1 MKFSYSLIKEMAPG
15 LPVKEKFA
23 EEFALKS
30 FEIEKISGDMI
41 DIKITANRWC
51 DASSH
56 EGMAREAAAVFGLR
70 ALPIKTIAFNK
81 VREKLTLKVMKDSDC
96 SRYIGVLVELRKK
109 GATPLWMKKY
119 LKTCGIQLINPVV
132 DALNYVMIETGQPMH
147 AFDAEKLEGNI
158 IVRKAI
164 KGEKITT
171 IDGGEYCLEN
181 SDTVITD
188 REKVLAIAGVKGGK
202 GAEITNS
209 TKMVILESANF
220 NPTSVYRTSKRIK
233 LETDASRRYGHG
245 MSSIKA
251 QKGMERALQLLS
263 EICSIKIIAATDEY
277 KVKEPKKFI
286 KFDPARLKSITGVDI
301 SQNQA
306 AIILKKLRFKMKGNI
321 AEVPEERIDVAI
333 FEDLVEEVIR
343 IYGLNEIKAVS
354 PVISI
359 VPAHNDPIISF
370 REKTKRAMM
379 EIGFDEIISYSF
391 GDYDDSAPEI
401 INPISLEKSHMR
413 TNLTQGLNEAIDK
426 NQRFFGEIKIF
437 EFGKVFDG
445 VGREHWSMAAAV
457 KTKKDEYPLR
467 VLRGAV
473 EAMLWKIGIAETQ
486 FILSGTK
493 LILKIGKEQVGE
505 LSLSINGERAFF
517 EASAE
522 KLMQHSEGEFE
533 YEPISPYPSI
543 MRDISLWADDII
555 QVGELFEIMN
565 AIDVANLNDV
575 DLVDYYP
582 DSQNARAGITLRLI
596 FQSSEKTLTD
606 TEVDVWMDKITT
618 ILSAK
623 KGVVIR

>member
-23 EEFALKS
+23 EEFALKL

-56 EGMAREAAAVFGLR
+56 EGIAREAAAVFGLR

-81 VREKLTLKVMKDSDC
+81 VRGKLALKVMKDSDC
-96 SRYIGVLVELRKK
+96 SRYIGVLVELHKK
-109 GATPLWMKKY
+109 GTTPSWMKKY
-119 LKTCGIQLINPVV
+119 LQTCGIKLINPVV
-132 DALNYVMIETGQPMH
+132 DTLNYVMIETGQPMH

-171 IDGGEYCLEN
+171 IDGGEYCLED
-181 SDTVITD
+181 SDTVIAD

-202 GAEITNS
+202 GAEITDS
-209 TKMVILESANF
+209 TKMAVLESANF
-220 NPTSVYRTSKRIK
+220 DSVSVYRTSKRIK

-245 MSSIKA
+245 MSSTKA

-263 EICSIKIIAATDEY
+263 EICSIKIIATTDEY

-286 KFDPARLKSITGVDI
+286 KFDPIKFKKITGVDI

-306 AIILKKLRFKMKGNI
+306 SIILKKLGFKVAGNI
-321 AEVPEERIDVAI
+321 VEVPAERIDVAI

-359 VPAHNDPIISF
+359 VPAHNDPIIIF
-370 REKTKRAMM
+370 REKIKKAMT

-391 GDYDDSAPEI
+391 GDYGDSAPEI

-413 TNLTQGLNEAIDK
+413 TNLTQGLDEAIDK
-426 NQRFFGEIKIF
+426 NQRLFGEIKIF

-445 VGREHWSMAAAV
+445 VGREHWSVAVAV
-457 KTKKDEYPLR
+457 KTKKNEYPLR
-467 VLRGAV
+467 ILRGAV
-473 EAMLWKIGIAETQ
+473 ELILRKIGIAEAK
-486 FILSGTK
+486 FVPSGQQ
-493 LILKIGKEQVGE
+493 LIFRIGKEQVGKFT
-505 LSLSINGERAFF
+505 LSMNGERAFF
-517 EASAE
+517 EANAE
-522 KLMQHSEGEFE
+522 KLMQNSEGEFE

-543 MRDISLWADDII
+543 IRDVSLWAGDTI
-555 QVGELFEIMN
+555 QVGELFEIVN

-596 FQSSEKTLTD
+596 FQSSEKTLMD
-606 TEVDVWMDKITT
+606 AEIDVWMDKIIT

>member
-56 EGMAREAAAVFGLR
+56 KGIAREAAAVFGLR

-81 VREKLTLKVMKDSDC
+81 VREKLALKVMKGSDC
-96 SRYIGVLVELRKK
+96 SRYIGVLAELRKR
-109 GATPLWMKKY
+109 GTTPLWMKKY

-158 IVRKAI
+158 VVRKAI

-171 IDGGEYCLEN
+171 IDGDEYCLEN
-181 SDTVITD
+181 NDIVIAD
-188 REKVLAIAGVKGGK
+188 RDKVLAIAGIKGGK

-263 EICSIKIIAATDEY
+263 EICSIKIISVADEY
-277 KVKEPKKFI
+277 KIVEPKKFI
-286 KFDPARLKSITGVDI
+286 KFDPIKFKKITGVDI

-306 AIILKKLRFKMKGNI
+306 SIILKKLGFKMKGNI
-321 AEVPEERIDVAI
+321 AEVPAERIDIAI
-333 FEDLVEEVIR
+333 FEDLAEEVIR
-343 IYGLNEIKAVS
+343 IYGLNEIKAEA
-354 PVISI
+354 PAISI
-359 VPAHNDPIISF
+359 IPVHNDPIISF
-370 REKTKRAMM
+370 REKIKRAMI
-379 EIGFDEIISYSF
+379 EVGFDEIISYSF
-391 GDYDDSAPEI
+391 GNYGDNAPEL
-401 INPISLEKSHMR
+401 INPITSDKAYMR
-413 TNLTQGLNEAIDK
+413 TNLIQGLDEAIEK
-426 NQRFFGEIKIF
+426 NRRFFGEIKIF

-445 VGREHWSMAAAV
+445 VGIEHWSVSVAV

-473 EAMLWKIGIAETQ
+473 ESMLCKIGIAEAK
-486 FILSGTK
+486 FIPSGQQ
-493 LILKIGKEQVGE
+493 LIFKIGKEQVGKLT
-505 LSLSINGERAFF
+505 LSMNGERAFF
-517 EASAE
+517 EANAE
-522 KLMQHSEGEFE
+522 KLMQYSEGEFE

-543 MRDISLWADDII
+543 MRDISLWASDAIT
-555 QVGELFEIMN
+555 VGELFE
-565 AIDVANLNDV
+565 AISTINVPNLNDV
-575 DLVDYYP
+575 DLADYYP
-582 DSQNARAGITLRLI
+582 DSQNTRAGVTLRLV
-596 FQSSEKTLTD
+596 FQSLERTLTD
-606 TEVDVWMDKITT
+606 AEIDAWMDKIIT